1 MSSKIAQ
8 AGFVN
13 LHEKTYKTP
22 LGEWSSDPKLQ
33 ELGKWNLLQFDVG
46 LEGFCIQLLTNIMGV
61 SSVLLHETSKG
72 KWSSLEI

>member
-8 AGFVN
+8 AGFTN

-46 LEGFCIQLLTNIMGV
+46 LEGFSIQLLTNVMGV
-61 SSVLLHETSKG
+61 SSVLLHETSQR
-72 KWSSLEI
+72 EMFVT